1 MIFTLHGAIKS
12 HPTPLPSSTPIPKKT
27 KKKEDLHQNYEKGS
41 LLKQLPACYESSMAT
56 SSFTQCSNA
65 QVNFLF
71 TIEFLGNTTT
81 IFSTNKRSMSLVT
94 KWNPWAGRKL
104 SFDLRCKF
112 SFNKSYFDPKVSKR
126 INFAL
131 CSQNINVDNLKMT
144 LSINNSMGKIT
155 MFWNFRGFWT
165 QKKKTSPKQK
175 FRGQTRT
182 WTL

>member
-126 INFAL
+126 MARQLWSLVRAMQPGTQRLCRCHSAL
-131 CSQNINVDNLKMT
+131 SRAFYRSREILAT
-144 LSINNSMGKIT
+144 
-155 MFWNFRGFWT
+155 
-165 QKKKTSPKQK
+165 
-175 FRGQTRT
+175 
-182 WTL
+182 